1 LPGAVSGTVRGKPI
15 GAVEFQNNS
24 DNYSDF
30 CAMEWCMVE
39 FRPKFANF
47 VQRQG
52 FNRDQ
57 CRFRRNRYILRAL
70 VLFLDEYRKKIRDF
84 AGIFRSIMELAP
96 ERARL
101 QKN

>member
-1 LPGAVSGTVRGKPI
+1 M
-15 GAVEFQNNS
+15 EFQKNS
-24 DNYSDF
+24 DNYSDS
-30 CAMEWCMVE
+30 CAIEWCMVE

-47 VQRQG
+47 VRRQRS
-52 FNRDQ
+52 NRGQD
-57 CRFRRNRYILRAL
+57 RFRRNRYILRAL
-70 VLFLDEYRKKIRDF
+70 MLFLDEYRKKIRDF